1 MSPPVSPGWVLA
13 TRRTC
18 PLANLWEEA
27 REMYQT
33 FELLRQAAEACRA
46 PTRQP
51 PEEIDPVSW
60 EALLDRVEDQLEE
73 EDRDDAGGVSAD
85 SLTLHTC

>member
-1 MSPPVSPGWVLA
+1 
-13 TRRTC
+13 
-18 PLANLWEEA
+18 
-27 REMYQT
+27 MYQT

-51 PEEIDPVSW
+51 PDEIDPVSW

-73 EDRDDAGGVSAD
+73 DVRDAGNASAGWL
-85 SLTLHTC
+85 SLHIC

>member
-1 MSPPVSPGWVLA
+1 
-13 TRRTC
+13 
-18 PLANLWEEA
+18 
-27 REMYQT
+27 MYPT

-60 EALLDRVEDQLEE
+60 EALLDRVEDQME
-73 EDRDDAGGVSAD
+73 EDDRDVRTASAG
-85 SLTLHTC
+85 SLSLHIC

>member
-1 MSPPVSPGWVLA
+1 
-13 TRRTC
+13 
-18 PLANLWEEA
+18 
-27 REMYQT
+27 MYPT
-33 FELLRQAAEACRA
+33 FEVLRQAAEACRA

-73 EDRDDAGGVSAD
+73 DDRDVRTASAG
-85 SLTLHTC
+85 SLSLHIC

>member
-1 MSPPVSPGWVLA
+1 
-13 TRRTC
+13 
-18 PLANLWEEA
+18 
-27 REMYQT
+27 MYPT

-73 EDRDDAGGVSAD
+73 DDRDVRTASAG
-85 SLTLHTC
+85 SLSLHIC

>member
-1 MSPPVSPGWVLA
+1 
-13 TRRTC
+13 
-18 PLANLWEEA
+18 
-27 REMYQT
+27 MYQT

-51 PEEIDPVSW
+51 PDEIDPVSW

-73 EDRDDAGGVSAD
+73 DVRDAGNASAG
-85 SLTLHTC
+85 SLSLHIC

>member
-1 MSPPVSPGWVLA
+1 
-13 TRRTC
+13 
-18 PLANLWEEA
+18 
-27 REMYQT
+27 MYPT
-33 FELLRQAAEACRA
+33 FEVLRQAAEACRA

-73 EDRDDAGGVSAD
+73 DDRDVRSTSAG
-85 SLTLHTC
+85 SLSLHIC